1 MRSCIL
7 LLALSCVLFTGCQS
21 SPVSVSGMNV
31 QRMGLRDMADA
42 STTVALEVTP
52 DASVQSVQAKTKEIA
67 TAISAFLDD
76 GKVSELTIPAITEA
90 LKKLVPVE
98 YQFIV
103 DLLIA
108 QVQGVVLPV
117 DKIGVNNV
125 KRLKEVCIGLVIACD
140 RYSLTERP
148 VKAKAPTVPDTK
160 AAVADFGANLKF
172 EFSKRR

>member
-7 LLALSCVLFTGCQS
+7 LLALSCVLFTGCQG
-21 SPVSVSGMNV
+21 SPVSVSGMNI

-52 DASVQSVQAKTKEIA
+52 DASVQNVQVKTKEIA

-125 KRLKEVCIGLVIACD
+125 KRLKEVCIGLIIACD
-140 RYSLTERP
+140 RYNLTERP
-148 VKAKAPTVPDTK
+148 VKAKALAVPDTK
-160 AAVADFGANLKF
+160 AAVADFGTNLKL
-172 EFSKRR
+172 EFSKRK